1 MPKSSSLDYPRDS
14 RYSDT
19 FIQLWMILDIDIG
32 IVSIEMRTNDK
43 GMSDIE
49 CCYSSSFVRSVCE
62 RVSMVCIQHSISEF
76 KRLMVWNS
84 IK

>member
-32 IVSIEMRTNDK
+32 IVSIEMRTNEK
-43 GMSDIE
+43 
-49 CCYSSSFVRSVCE
+49 RSE
-62 RVSMVCIQHSISEF
+62 
-76 KRLMVWNS
+76 
-84 IK
+84 

>member
-14 RYSDT
+14 LYTDT

-43 GMSDIE
+43 RNE
-49 CCYSSSFVRSVCE
+49 
-62 RVSMVCIQHSISEF
+62 
-76 KRLMVWNS
+76 
-84 IK
+84 